1 MKRVLS
7 VALAF
12 AAFAVV
18 ACGGDDEPTGGGPIG
33 VPSDLVVVSG
43 NGQRV
48 ATSSE
53 TLEPF
58 VVQVTDGQG
67 NPIRR
72 VDVAWA
78 VTAGGGTLSE
88 TETETDGF
96 GETFVYLTAGGAAGE
111 NVVTA
116 TVDTLNGSPATFTV
130 NAVAP
135 ASITIES
142 GNDQMGRTGQKVAE
156 PLVVEV
162 LGTDNQ
168 PLPGAIVLW
177 DASQGGGG
185 TMFPGGTPTDAEG
198 LASSE
203 LTFGNFATP
212 YTITATIQ
220 TDLALTTSFNAR
232 ATQPETVEVL
242 MQNNAFIA
250 PSGGRNVTILLG
262 DRVQWRN
269 LDTNAHTAT
278 SETEPENGQPF
289 DSGQMAQ
296 GATFTFTPNV
306 RGQWVYFC
314 QNHPASMNN
323 AQVNVE

>member
-7 VALAF
+7 VALAV

-18 ACGGDDEPTGGGPIG
+18 ACGGDDDPTGGGQIG
-33 VPSDLVVVSG
+33 VPTELVVVSG
-43 NGQRV
+43 DGQKV
-48 ATSSE
+48 ATRSE
-53 TLEPF
+53 TIEPF
-58 VVQVTDGQG
+58 VVKVTDSQG

-72 VDVAWA
+72 VDVTWE
-78 VTAGGGTLSE
+78 VTAGGGTLSA
-88 TETETDGF
+88 TETDTDGF
-96 GETFVYLTAGGAAGE
+96 GETQVYLTAGSAEGA
-111 NVVTA
+111 NTVTA

-142 GNDQMGRTGQKVAE
+142 GDDQMGRVGQKVAE
-156 PLVVEV
+156 PLVVKV

-185 TMFPGGTPTDAEG
+185 TMFPGGAPTGADG
-198 LASSE
+198 LAASV

-220 TDLALTTSFNAR
+220 TDLALTTSFDAR
-232 ATQPETVEVL
+232 ATPAQTVEVL
-242 MQNNAFIA
+242 MQNTSFIA
-250 PSGGRNVTILLG
+250 PGGGRNVTILLG
-262 DRVQWRN
+262 DHVQWRN
-269 LDTNAHTAT
+269 LDSNAHTAT
-278 SETEPENGQPF
+278 SDVEPENGQPF

-306 RGQWVYFC
+306 RGQWIYHC
-314 QNHPASMNN
+314 ENHPASMSN
-323 AQVNVE
+323 AQINVE